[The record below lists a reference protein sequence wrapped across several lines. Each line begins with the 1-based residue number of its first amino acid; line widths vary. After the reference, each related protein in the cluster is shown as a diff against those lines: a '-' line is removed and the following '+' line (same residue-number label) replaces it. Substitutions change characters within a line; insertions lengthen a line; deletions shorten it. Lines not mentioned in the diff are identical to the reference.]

1 MNRAM
6 DNKEEKFLIHVQI
19 EGFRLPLNI
28 QRKEEEMYRNA
39 EKKVLNFLH
48 EYQKKY
54 PQRTYEEVL
63 KLVAF
68 QLAVGLSKNEFSIST
83 LPLEDKIRELDAE
96 LNEVL
101 GIE

>member
-1 MNRAM
+1 M